1 MGIHIGATKGQ
12 KYRGKKLLRA
22 PADGTGVVEERN
34 ERTGQIKCRLSGAA
48 VNLGIWWLDAAM
60 RGALPSLSLINRVPT
75 FQQQGLDHEWKNQR
89 IRFKLHVAML
99 IIAIGLPNK
108 VQREKNIVRQLYVI
122 RRV

>member
-48 VNLGIWWLDAAM
+48 VNLGIWCIAIVAAHQP
-60 RGALPSLSLINRVPT
+60 GPNVPT
-75 FQQQGLDHEWKNQR
+75 ARSRQGAEAASTAARRQQQSVFKVCWQEQSQQGL
-89 IRFKLHVAML
+89 
-99 IIAIGLPNK
+99 G
-108 VQREKNIVRQLYVI
+108 
-122 RRV
+122 